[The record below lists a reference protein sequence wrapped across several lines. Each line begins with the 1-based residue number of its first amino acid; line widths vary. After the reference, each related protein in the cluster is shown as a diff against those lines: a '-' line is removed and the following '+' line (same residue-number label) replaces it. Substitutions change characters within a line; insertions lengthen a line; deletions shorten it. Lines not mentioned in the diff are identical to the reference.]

1 MNKLENAYALLIG
14 VGNDLPVT
22 VRDATAIHNILADE
36 TLAGYKPE
44 NIILLTEKKATRNG
58 ILGAFDELISKID
71 ESSSVFLFYSGHG
84 GLYEPWNQFYLV
96 PNNYDPVEYEDTWV
110 KAEELKEKIKAIN
123 SKKLILFLDCCHAAG
138 MTKSAP
144 TIGKAPTQNNLENAD
159 GLAQNI
165 DDGKGISI
173 LSSCREDQLS
183 YIMDGDNNS
192 LFTKCLIEVL
202 KGKHKTHF
210 EEPFVRIS
218 EVIQYVFKTVPKRN
232 PDQKPYANL
241 QIYDDFVLSF
251 IPENLRDNIEQ
262 GVTTTAVEENK
273 ATPVITVFR
282 KTENAP
288 NVIIFVHGFSGEAAS
303 SFGNIPKFLEQNNN
317 MNDWDLFPLGFSE
330 YVNPAMGKNIW
341 ASVDDID
348 KIADYLSTSL
358 KYKFGKYKRIAVVAH
373 GLGGLVAQKALIN
386 LPDKHLKRIGQ
397 VFLFATPSNGIASS
411 VFAKLW
417 NKHLKELSE
426 DGQFIKTL
434 RQNWQNKFSDN
445 KLFIL
450 KVIAATHDEFVT
462 TNACFKPF
470 KSDECIS
477 IIGNHFSLIK
487 PKDTNNDSY
496 NLILELLAKNNAQK
510 SSNKTTASNTITD
523 NYTNVVNE
531 LLPKVAHLDKRGL
544 EKLTYALEAL
554 DRGEEAILIL
564 QKHKLTKN
572 NSDLLGIIGGRYK
585 RRYLV
590 SYIQK
595 DGIEALNYYKKAL
608 DIAQANKDS
617 QQIYYLAINLA
628 FLNLI
633 VNESQK
639 DMKTYANTA
648 IKACDKDS
656 FSSLWKLATLAEANL
671 YLGNLDKSKKFYL
684 EASKLAGRREKI
696 SIYSNAFTAYSCLM
710 QSDNLNDDFSK
721 FLKTNFLN

>member
-36 TLAGYKPE
+36 SFAGYKPE
-44 NIILLTEKKATRNG
+44 NIILLTEKDATRNG

-144 TIGKAPTQNNLENAD
+144 TIGKGPTQNNLENAD
-159 GLAQNI
+159 GLAQNL

-183 YIMDGDNNS
+183 YIMKGDNNS

-218 EVIQYVFKTVPKRN
+218 EVIQYVFKSVPERN

-241 QIYDDFVLSF
+241 QIYDDFVLSY
-251 IPENLRDNIEQ
+251 IPENKCNNTKQQINTAAVDDNK
-262 GVTTTAVEENK
+262 GSD
-273 ATPVITVFR
+273 VITVFR

-288 NVIIFVHGFSGEAAS
+288 NVVIFVHGFSGEAAK
-303 SFGNIPKFLEQNNN
+303 SFGKIPKFLEQNNY

-330 YVNPAMGKNIW
+330 YVKPAMGKNIW
-341 ASVDDID
+341 ASVEDID

-358 KYKFGKYKRIAVVAH
+358 KYKFGKYKRVAIVAH
-373 GLGGLVAQKALIN
+373 GLGGLVTQKALLN
-386 LPDKHLKRIGQ
+386 LPDKYLNRISH

-411 VFAKLW
+411 FFAKLW
-417 NKHLKELSE
+417 NKYLNELSE
-426 DGQFIKTL
+426 DGQFIKNL
-434 RQNWQNKFSDN
+434 RNSWQDKFGD
-445 KLFIL
+445 KKPFTL
-450 KVIAATHDEFVT
+450 KVVAATHDEFIT
-462 TNACFKPF
+462 ANNCFKPF
-470 KSDECIS
+470 NSDECIN

-487 PKDTNNDSY
+487 PKDTDNDSY
-496 NLILELLAKNNAQK
+496 HLILDSLTKKVDQK
-510 SSNKTTASNTITD
+510 SSAGNRAANSITD
-523 NYTNVVNE
+523 NYNNTIDK
-531 LLPKVAHLDKRGL
+531 LLPQVANLDKRGL
-544 EKLTYALEAL
+544 EKLIYALEAL
-554 DRGEEAILIL
+554 NRSEEAILIL
-564 QKHKLTKN
+564 QKHELAKN

-585 RRYLV
+585 RKYLA

-595 DGIEALNYYKKAL
+595 DGIEALSYYKKAL
-608 DIAQANKDS
+608 DIAKTNKDS

-628 FLNLI
+628 FLNLV
-633 VNESQK
+633 VNGSQENIK
-639 DMKTYANTA
+639 IYANMA
-648 IKACDKDS
+648 LKACDNDA
-656 FSSLWKLATLAEANL
+656 FNNLWKLATLAEANL
-671 YLGNLDKSKKFYL
+671 YLGNLNESKRFYS

-696 SIYSNAFTAYSCLM
+696 SIYSNAFTAYTCLM
-710 QSDNLNDDFSK
+710 QSDNPNDDFLK
-721 FLKTNFLN
+721 FLKSSFLN